1 MPWAALNCLNDNNT
15 DLLSECQEICE
26 NKFVSFSER
35 PRGYDPRAFPSVAV
49 TVDIAVMTIRSN
61 DLQLLLIQR
70 GEEPFR
76 GSWALPGGFVR
87 PDEDLAAAAARELA
101 EETGVHTAS
110 AQLEQLGSYGGPNR
124 DPRMR
129 VITIA
134 YWAVCSE
141 LPTPLSGGDAASADL
156 FPASKLEKG
165 GVPLA
170 FDHDR
175 IVRDAIGGVRAKLE
189 TTALAARFCPREFT
203 IADLRRVYE
212 AVWNTTLD
220 AGNFQRKVRYNSV
233 FELIRP
239 RRREEATPLRGRP
252 ASLWT
257 VGSAADATLDVP
269 FRRRRGTADRHSA

>member
-1 MPWAALNCLNDNNT
+1 M
-15 DLLSECQEICE
+15 CE
-26 NKFVSFSER
+26 NIFVTFPER
-35 PRGYDPRAFPSVAV
+35 PSGYDPRAFPPVAV
-49 TVDIAVMTIRSN
+49 TVDIAVMTIRSD
-61 DLQLLLIQR
+61 DLQMLLIER

-87 PDEDLAAAAARELA
+87 PDEDPAGAAARELA
-101 EETGVHTAS
+101 EETGVRPEAAH
-110 AQLEQLGSYGGPNR
+110 LEQFGCYGDPRR

-134 YWAVCSE
+134 YWAACPE

-156 FPASKLEKG
+156 IPVSKLERG

-170 FDHDR
+170 FDHAK
-175 IVRDAIGGVRAKLE
+175 IVRDAVECVRAKLE

-203 IADLRRVYE
+203 ITDLRRVYE

-220 AGNFQRKVRYNSV
+220 AGNFQRKIRYNSV
-233 FELIRP
+233 FQLVRP
-239 RRREEATPLRGRP
+239 RRSEQETPLRGRP

-257 VGSAADATLDVP
+257 VRSDVDPTLDTP
-269 FRRRRGTADRHSA
+269 FRRPRGTADSPSA